1 MIAALVQEFAAKTHS
16 LSGVRAMAVHSAS
29 LAQVMAV
36 QFVRELAERRVLD
49 AYLARLTPE
58 DGEVLFTALGWPRV
72 RVLTIQPNRS
82 QAPETLVTPAVRQSL
97 SWIPRWGADDPR
109 SVWLARVAVACGS
122 SGVPLPEDVVA
133 ERAASVLR
141 SYAVPVSLSSPAR
154 DDDPREATAK
164 PAQRTHPSAPAGTRP
179 VEAAGA
185 SADAAQLH
193 SSEPIV
199 NWPAVLF
206 GEAVPTEAAGLLFVI
221 PALLRMG
228 AETYVPLA
236 GVPLLKVLCA
246 VSRTPASD
254 PMRLYLDSFETAAGC
269 ELAVTYLAFA
279 IRRWLR
285 RYAKMGVRELIRR
298 PGRVSITRTH
308 IDVIFDHKQAD
319 MRIRKAGL
327 DLNPGWT
334 PFLGKIVQFQY
345 LYGEQ

>member
-1 MIAALVQEFAAKTHS
+1 
-16 LSGVRAMAVHSAS
+16 
-29 LAQVMAV
+29 
-36 QFVRELAERRVLD
+36 
-49 AYLARLTPE
+49 
-58 DGEVLFTALGWPRV
+58 
-72 RVLTIQPNRS
+72 
-82 QAPETLVTPAVRQSL
+82 
-97 SWIPRWGADDPR
+97 
-109 SVWLARVAVACGS
+109 
-122 SGVPLPEDVVA
+122 VPLSENVVA

-154 DDDPREATAK
+154 DDDPRETPAT
-164 PAQRTHPSAPAGTRP
+164 PAQTTHSSVSAGTRP

-185 SADAAQLH
+185 IADAAQLH
-193 SSEPIV
+193 SSEPRV
-199 NWPAVLF
+199 NWPALPF
-206 GEAVPTEAAGLLFVI
+206 GEAVPTEAAGLLFVM

-228 AETYVPLA
+228 AEPYLPLA

-254 PMRLYLDSFETAAGC
+254 PIRLYLDSFEMAPAC

-279 IRRWLR
+279 LRRWLR
-285 RYAKMGVRELIRR
+285 RYAKMGARELTRR

-345 LYGEQ
+345 FYGEQ